1 MHTGE
6 QIALQRACHA
16 IEIPSG
22 FPYVIPSGANVTIVQ
37 QLGGS
42 YTVTAQNSGRMYRI
56 DAKDADA
63 LGFSATAT
71 EQAPAAP
78 PGDLSQEVVRDEL
91 RTVYDPEIP
100 VNIVDLG
107 LIYSSVIQPHERGG
121 HLIDIKM
128 SMTAPG
134 CGMGNVIKAD
144 VESKLSR
151 LPNVTEVR
159 VEVVFDPP
167 WNPGLMSDAAKLQL
181 GFDLDY
187 SPAPSPA
194 PIIRDGK

>member
-6 QIALQRACHA
+6 KIALKRACRA

-22 FPYVIPSGANVTIVQ
+22 FPYVIPENATVAIMQ

-42 YTVTAQNSGRMYRI
+42 YTVIAQDSGRMYRI
-56 DAKDADA
+56 EANDADA
-63 LGFSATAT
+63 LGLSTGAAS
-71 EQAPAAP
+71 QAPAAP
-78 PGDLSQEVVRDEL
+78 QGELTEQMVRDEL
-91 RTVYDPEIP
+91 KNVYDPEIP
-100 VNIVDLG
+100 VNVVDLG
-107 LIYSSVIQPHERGG
+107 LIYSSIIQPHERGG
-121 HLIDIKM
+121 HLIDVKM

-144 VESKLSR
+144 VERRLLQ

-167 WNPGLMSDAAKLQL
+167 WHPGLMSDAAKLQL
-181 GFDLDY
+181 GFDV
-187 SPAPSPA
+187 
-194 PIIRDGK
+194 G